1 MRLSLLW
8 YRIFTQRALILIKS
22 AQFGNF
28 DFKHFGARAGVGKIL
43 RSPIIWKTQERL
55 AERSIGIWRRHNR
68 YLKLGGALQGL
79 QCTSRRL
86 SVRHADQFSF
96 LYRNLIDEPVS
107 KF

>member
-28 DFKHFGARAGVGKIL
+28 DFKHFGARAGGGKIL

-55 AERSIGIWRRHNR
+55 AEVG
-68 YLKLGGALQGL
+68 GGALQGL